1 MCNYFAPKNNNAMA
15 RASLYLD
22 MRAVKEGQPGPLKVR
37 YHHKGKTIFL
47 PTTIQLY
54 PNQWMG
60 DAIINHPKAKQWNNM
75 LQLRMAD
82 ITSEILELEIMGTLS
97 TMTAEQLKAKLL
109 EKLGHVEYRKNV
121 FLSVYTEYIER
132 MSNAGTIS
140 IWNNTLNR
148 IKSFCSENSYNLE
161 TLTFDKMTVEWM
173 EDFDKFLA
181 KTAPKSNARAINHRN
196 IRTVF
201 NYARKR
207 KKMDIPYPYDEF
219 KIKHQETRKLA
230 MTVEQ
235 TRQLKDYNVPEKH
248 IEKYRDLFMLMIYLR
263 GINAADLFSAKKT
276 QIINGRLE
284 YHRCKTGAFCS
295 IKIEPEAQEILN
307 KYSGKDY
314 LLDIAERYKD
324 TKDYLRKMDKGLK
337 KIGPMAYEGKHGKK
351 KYDGLFTWLSS
362 NAARHTWA
370 TLVAY
375 DLGYSIDVASEGL
388 THKYGSRTTQIYIMK
403 MQKNV
408 DRANRELIDYILGK
422 EEEVAQNAN

>member
-1 MCNYFAPKNNNAMA
+1 MA

-47 PTTIQLY
+47 PTTIQLL
-54 PNQWMG
+54 PDQWMG
-60 DAIINHPKAKQWNNM
+60 DTIINHPKAKLWNSM

-82 ITSEILELEIMGTLS
+82 VTSEILELEIMGTLG
-97 TMTAEQLKAKLL
+97 TMTAEQLKAKLM
-109 EKLGHVEYRKNV
+109 EKLGHVEYRKNT
-121 FLSVYTEYIER
+121 FLSVFMDKMETIT
-132 MSNAGTIS
+132 NAGTLS
-140 IWNNTLNR
+140 IWQNTLNR
-148 IKSFCSENSYNLE
+148 IKAFCSENCYDLE
-161 TLTFDKMTVEWM
+161 TLTFEMMTAEWM
-173 EDFDKFLA
+173 EKFDTFLA
-181 KTAPKSNARAINHRN
+181 KTAPKPNARAINHRN
-196 IRTVF
+196 IRAVF
-201 NYARKR
+201 NHARKR

-235 TRQLKDYNVPEKH
+235 TRQLKDYEVQEEH

-263 GINAADLFSAKKT
+263 GINGADLFSAKKT

-284 YHRCKTGAFCS
+284 YYRCKTGSFCS
-295 IKIEPEAQEILN
+295 VKIEPEAQEIID
-307 KYSGKDY
+307 KYQGKEY
-314 LLDIAERYKD
+314 ILDVGERYLN
-324 TKDYLRKMDKGLK
+324 TTDYLRKMDKGLK
-337 KIGPMAYEGKHGKK
+337 KVGPMAYEGKHGKK

-422 EEEVAQNAN
+422 EEDVTQNDNKLTQNAN

>member
-1 MCNYFAPKNNNAMA
+1 MA

-22 MRAVKEGQPGPLKVR
+22 MRAVKKGQPGPLKVR

-47 PTTIQLY
+47 PTTIQIH
-54 PNQWMG
+54 PDQWMENT
-60 DAIINHPKAKQWNNM
+60 IINHPKAKLWNNM

-82 ITSEILELEIMGTLS
+82 ITSEILELEIMGTLGS
-97 TMTAEQLKAKLL
+97 MTAEQLKTKLM
-109 EKLGHVEYRKNV
+109 EKLGHVEPKNHL
-121 FLSVYTEYIER
+121 FISVYTEYMER

-148 IKSFCSENSYNLE
+148 IKAFCSENSHNLE

-173 EDFDKFLA
+173 EDFDTFLA
-181 KTAPKSNARAINHRN
+181 KTAPKPNARAINHRN

-207 KKMDIPYPYDEF
+207 KKLDIPYPYDDF

-235 TRQLKDYNVPEKH
+235 TKQLKDYPVQEAH
-248 IEKYRDLFMLMIYLR
+248 IEKYRDIFLLMIYLR
-263 GINAADLFSAKKT
+263 GINAADLFSAKKA

-284 YHRCKTGAFCS
+284 YSRCKTGAFCS
-295 IKIEPEAQEILN
+295 VKIEPEAQEIMN
-307 KYSGKDY
+307 KYSGEEY

-351 KYDGLFTWLSS
+351 KYEGLFTWLSS

-408 DRANRELIDYILGK
+408 DKANRELIDYIIK
-422 EEEVAQNAN
+422 DEEIAENDNILTQNAN